1 MTDETEEMQAAV
13 DDAVATL
20 DDETDVQPA
29 ATAEDVEVDPQTAA
43 LMFWAGYFVSLAED
57 SAEALLEIGGIDE
70 LTQRNAIANALNTI
84 GATAMRAA
92 TAIAAWLE
100 GAPADEPAIV
110 GALADPGDLTCPRC
124 DGPIPLGQLQDVG
137 ICATCEAREQAD
149 FVEPQESADAEAVG

>member
-1 MTDETEEMQAAV
+1 MTNDDERDTAEEAFNEHL
-13 DDAVATL
+13 L
-20 DDETDVQPA
+20 DDETDEQPT

-70 LTQRNAIANALNTI
+70 LTQRNAVANALNTI

-110 GALADPGDLTCPRC
+110 DALADPGDLTCPRC
-124 DGPIPLGQLQDVG
+124 DGPIPLGQLQAVG
-137 ICATCEAREQAD
+137 ICATCEAKEQAD
-149 FVEPQESADAEAVG
+149 FVEPQESADVEAVG